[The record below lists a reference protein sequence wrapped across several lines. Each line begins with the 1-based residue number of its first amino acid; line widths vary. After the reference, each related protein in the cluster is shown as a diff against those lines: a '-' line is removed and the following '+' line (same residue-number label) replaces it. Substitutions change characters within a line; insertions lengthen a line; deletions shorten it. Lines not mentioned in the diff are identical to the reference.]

1 MPWMQLWAGSREQMT
16 AAQQAYHISGIPRLM
31 LIAPDGAIVFSGNN
45 ADALRFAVEKY
56 LGK

>member
-1 MPWMQLWAGSREQMT
+1 MT

-45 ADALRFAVEKY
+45 ADALRLAVEKY